1 MMKSK
6 SSSGT
11 KKSAG
16 VKLPK
21 PPKRYREFTERYPAL
36 AQAWELMNQA
46 GAEGPLDPRMRRLVK
61 IGVAMGAMR
70 EGAVRAGVR
79 KAAAEGITIQEIE
92 QVIALAAGTIGL
104 PSAVACWSWVASAL
118 ERD

>member
-1 MMKSK
+1 MTRKSQ
-6 SSSGT
+6 SVA
-11 KKSAG
+11 KKPAR

-36 AQAWELMNQA
+36 AQAWESINEA
-46 GAEGPLDPRMRRLVK
+46 GADGPLDLRTRRLVK

-70 EGAVRAGVR
+70 EGAVRSGVR
-79 KAAAEGITIQEIE
+79 KSDAEGVTDKEIE